1 MLLFA
6 FFTEIGIPKTG
17 LSATITVWE
26 DDGTVA
32 VNAQAMTEIAGG
44 WYKYDFAGYDEE
56 VDYCIR
62 ADGSAV
68 LGDADRY
75 KYSSN
80 ASDMRAE
87 IVTALF
93 AKTGI
98 TAGGSASYNDVVKAV
113 YSIARGKITKSGDAY
128 TFYDDD
134 DVTALF
140 TLTITA
146 SQRATS

>member
-113 YSIARGKITKSGDAY
+113 YSMTNPAH
-128 TFYDDD
+128 
-134 DVTALF
+134 
-140 TLTITA
+140 
-146 SQRATS
+146 